1 MNVNDAV
8 RELRRKEKEIR
19 KAFSRTLPRRIGAK
33 AVNLV
38 NRNFREGGF
47 YDGGLHLWKRT
58 RRQDSAKGAAGAYGP
73 LLSRRNRLSRS
84 SEYVAEPYKVTIR
97 NAVEYAG
104 IHNYGGR
111 MTTHPRVTA
120 KMRKMAWRM
129 YFKEAGITRRMG
141 KKARRQKAEAAP
153 SEALKWK
160 AMALTRKQR
169 LDVKADMPRRRFIG
183 PSREL
188 REMTRK
194 ETEKEITNILLK

>member
-47 YDGGLHLWKRT
+47 YDGGLHPWKRT
-58 RRQDSAKGAAGAYGP
+58 RRQDFAKGAAGEYGP

-97 NAVEYAG
+97 NAVE
-104 IHNYGGR
+104 
-111 MTTHPRVTA
+111 
-120 KMRKMAWRM
+120 
-129 YFKEAGITRRMG
+129 
-141 KKARRQKAEAAP
+141 
-153 SEALKWK
+153 
-160 AMALTRKQR
+160 
-169 LDVKADMPRRRFIG
+169 
-183 PSREL
+183 
-188 REMTRK
+188 
-194 ETEKEITNILLK
+194 

>member
-47 YDGGLHLWKRT
+47 YDGGLHPWKRT
-58 RRQDSAKGAAGAYGP
+58 RRQDFAKGAAGEYGP

-111 MTTHPRVTA
+111 M
-120 KMRKMAWRM
+120 
-129 YFKEAGITRRMG
+129 
-141 KKARRQKAEAAP
+141 
-153 SEALKWK
+153 
-160 AMALTRKQR
+160 
-169 LDVKADMPRRRFIG
+169 
-183 PSREL
+183 
-188 REMTRK
+188 
-194 ETEKEITNILLK
+194 

>member
-19 KAFSRTLPRRIGAK
+19 KAFNRTLPRRIGAK

-47 YDGGLHLWKRT
+47 YDGGLHPWKRT
-58 RRQDSAKGAAGAYGP
+58 RRQDSAKGAAGEYGP

-129 YFKEAGITRRMG
+129 YFKA
-141 KKARRQKAEAAP
+141 AAAP
-153 SEALKWK
+153 PEALKWK
-160 AMALTRKQR
+160 AIALTRKQR
-169 LDVKADMPRRRFIG
+169 LDVKADMPRRQFIG